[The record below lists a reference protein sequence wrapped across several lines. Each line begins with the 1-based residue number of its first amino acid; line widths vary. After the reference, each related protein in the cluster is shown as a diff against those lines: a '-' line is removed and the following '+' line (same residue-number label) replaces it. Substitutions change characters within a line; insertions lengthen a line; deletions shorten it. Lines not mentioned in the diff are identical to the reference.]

1 MVDRAAT
8 SKSAFRTG
16 CRGHTAVSV
25 ATGRI
30 AIGTPSRRSRP
41 LSVVSDLTRLPVS
54 GPRFARRRR
63 EGSRCYKFRR
73 LEVED
78 AVDDLGNLAH
88 AANGVQGAELRT
100 GFARRRLVTDK
111 LRLERR
117 GRRGACSCGRV
128 KLPALRGVPQL
139 RVGDRPV
146 VAAVAI
152 GTANPDRERA
162 DPVRVRPID
171 VDPGL
176 DGSVAVR
183 TAKRQLSH
191 AHTRRCSRSLTP
203 RGHSGSLFQ
212 ADRLTTAALFK
223 FLIRTSDAAIRPASD
238 RTRGRYRWHA

>member
-1 MVDRAAT
+1 MIDRAAT
-8 SKSAFRTG
+8 SKSVFRTG
-16 CRGHTAVSV
+16 CRGHTAISV
-25 ATGRI
+25 ATARI

-117 GRRGACSCGRV
+117 GRRGTCSCGRV
-128 KLPALRGVPQL
+128 KLPALVPGIFIKKGGPAMGPPLEVRVGLAEAATLHDPRERVTGILAWGARSCGMPFCPQL
-139 RVGDRPV
+139 
-146 VAAVAI
+146 
-152 GTANPDRERA
+152 
-162 DPVRVRPID
+162 
-171 VDPGL
+171 L
-176 DGSVAVR
+176 
-183 TAKRQLSH
+183 H
-191 AHTRRCSRSLTP
+191 
-203 RGHSGSLFQ
+203 F
-212 ADRLTTAALFK
+212 
-223 FLIRTSDAAIRPASD
+223 
-238 RTRGRYRWHA
+238 